1 LHANSER
8 EPAAGP
14 RTGASM
20 DAGSQPGRP
29 PAGTR
34 QSAVAWLGR
43 ETEPGEPPA
52 PELAA
57 PASVPLLGLW
67 PRKRLRLIGGV
78 LLALAVAAA
87 LWMHFDSRGP
97 AGVPLADQHHIPLV
111 SVVVPGVR
119 PVATEVMVTGTI
131 EARHDLPIGDA
142 GQAGRID
149 AVYVQVGDHV
159 RKGQVLAQLD
169 DSVLAPQVNELV
181 AALARARAQAK
192 LSAAEYRRALAI
204 GPQGGLS
211 AQNIEQTQAQ
221 AAMDAANVR
230 MVAAQLAQKRADLAL
245 TRVVAPVSGIVL
257 TRSAEVGQVASP
269 GGPALFTLEDDGQ
282 VELVGQVAEQDL
294 SALRVGQ
301 RASVRLVG
309 YPHPFPGHVWLL
321 GATIDPQNRLG
332 QVRIALDPNSALRP
346 GAFAHA
352 TILVSRAERPVV
364 PQTAIQSDGA
374 GTYVYVV
381 NGRGRVVRRKV
392 QVGNAVASGVV
403 VTRGL
408 TGRERVVSLAGGFL
422 QSGEAVNVA
431 PAGSKHT

>member
-1 LHANSER
+1 MHAKSER
-8 EPAAGP
+8 EPAAAL
-14 RTGASM
+14 RTGTEP
-20 DAGSQPGRP
+20 GSPPEHP

-34 QSAVAWLGR
+34 QSPMAWLGR
-43 ETEPGEPPA
+43 EAAPGEPPA
-52 PELAA
+52 QERAA
-57 PASVPLLGLW
+57 PSGVPPLGVW
-67 PRKRLRLIGGV
+67 PRKRLRLIGGAA
-78 LLALAVAAA
+78 LALAVAAA
-87 LWMHFDSRGP
+87 LWLHFATRAP

-111 SVVVPGVR
+111 SVMVPGVR
-119 PVATEVMVTGTI
+119 PVATQVMVTGTI

-169 DSVLAPQVNELV
+169 DSVLAPQVSELV
-181 AALARARAQAK
+181 ASLSRAQAQAK

-211 AQNIEQTQAQ
+211 AQNIEQTQAT
-221 AAMDAANVR
+221 ADMDAANVK

-269 GGPALFTLEDDGQ
+269 GGPALFTIEDGGK

-301 RASVRLVG
+301 RASVQLVG
-309 YPHPFPGHVWLL
+309 YPQPFPGRIWLL

-364 PQTAIQSDGA
+364 PQTAIQSDGS
-374 GTYVYVV
+374 GTYVYIV
-381 NGRGRVVRRKV
+381 NGRGRVVRRNV
-392 QVGNAVASGVV
+392 QVGNAIASGVV

-408 TGRERVVSLAGGFL
+408 SGRERVVSLAGGFL
-422 QSGEAVNVA
+422 QSGEAVDVA
-431 PAGSKHT
+431 ESKHT